1 MHSAD
6 INFNVVHINH
16 NINKESGKW
25 AKFCQSMC
33 KELNIPI
40 VVQNTTVNNEKK
52 IGIEAAARQQRYHSF
67 GQLGCD
73 VIVLAHHLNDN
84 VENFFI
90 RLLRGS
96 GIDGLSSMDE
106 ETKINKVLYLR
117 PLINIDKEFIVNYA
131 HNNQLRWIDDPSNND
146 EKIIRNKI
154 RKSVFPILQTI
165 NCGFISN
172 INRTISHIKNTKK
185 YINTSVEENI

>member
-16 NINKESGKW
+16 NINKESEKW
-25 AKFCQSMC
+25 AKFCKSIC
-33 KELNIPI
+33 EKLNIPI
-40 VVQNTTVNNEKK
+40 IVQNTTVNNEKK
-52 IGIEAAARQQRYHSF
+52 IGIEAAAREQRYLF
-67 GQLGCD
+67 FNQLGCD

-106 ETKINKVLYLR
+106 VTKINKVLYLR
-117 PLINIDKEFIVNYA
+117 PLINVDKEFIVSYA
-131 HNNQLRWIDDPSNND
+131 ENNKLRWIDDPSNND
-146 EKIIRNKI
+146 EKIVRNKI
-154 RKSVFPILQTI
+154 RKSVFPILKTI
-165 NCGFISN
+165 NYGFISN
-172 INRTISHIKNTKK
+172 ISRTITQML
-185 YINTSVEENI
+185 

>member
-1 MHSAD
+1 MWFILIIISTRNQENGL
-6 INFNVVHINH
+6 NFASPFVKI
-16 NINKESGKW
+16 
-25 AKFCQSMC
+25 
-33 KELNIPI
+33 NIPI
-40 VVQNTTVNNEKK
+40 IVQNTTVNNEKK
-52 IGIEAAARQQRYHSF
+52 IGIEAAAREQRYFFFSK
-67 GQLGCD
+67 LRCD

-96 GIDGLSSMDE
+96 GIDGLSSMDQ

-117 PLINIDKEFIVNYA
+117 PLINVDKQLIVSYA
-131 HNNQLRWIDDPSNND
+131 QNKKLSWIDDPSNND

-172 INRTISHIKNTKK
+172 ISRTITHKK
-185 YINTSVEENI
+185 YQKIYKHFC